1 MAVYFVY
8 RSHYGNPGAF
18 HVRRFDA
25 ETVLDWFRSIWKGIP
40 NEQPTWE
47 ASSYAEKL
55 IGRSVYSFGS
65 LFGSIHEHNWPPP
78 KSMKQLAGHL
88 ETALYV
94 NEFNSGPHHVQVM
107 TDDDELEMAIY
118 IFDDHY
124 AAKHPER
131 CAFLI
136 REDWVLPD
144 GGAVEKFRQRGAR
157 IGKSL
162 VAGEGCTY
170 IAHFAAY
177 DSCGLSDL
185 ESSVVC
191 DVIPNVRVPDLPRYL
206 IALQQRNVDE
216 SNLDA
221 VQAYLNNELMSGVAP
236 AVKAAKG
243 QAAAFLKAMTA
254 NPNDQVCWGAY
265 TDWLLENDQPS
276 LLERILKKYV
286 PEAGCSTDSRSPKKD
301 RIVVQSHIAQASKHV
316 ARWEWM
322 KGAEDRYHH
331 FVLFDDL
338 WGNAYTHLAASLLR
352 TANRWDPL

>member
-78 KSMKQLAGHL
+78 KSMNELGRRLNNAVYVGELQGLGHHIQIL
-88 ETALYV
+88 
-94 NEFNSGPHHVQVM
+94 

-124 AAKHPER
+124 VKKHPDR
-131 CAFLI
+131 CAFLM

-144 GGAVEKFRQRGAR
+144 GMASGAFKPPRGVPKLNA
-157 IGKSL
+157 GQQ
-162 VAGEGCTY
+162 GEGCTY
-170 IAHFAAY
+170 LAHFAAY
-177 DSCGLSDL
+177 DSGSLTDL
-185 ESSVVC
+185 GPDEGFCLTGCV
-191 DVIPNVRVPDLPRYL
+191 PGVRVPDFPRFL
-206 IALQQRNVDE
+206 VPLTTRDHEDVGSEIAQL
-216 SNLDA
+216 L
-221 VQAYLNNELMSGVAP
+221 SGVTP

-243 QAAAFLKAMTA
+243 QEKAFLKAVTA

-265 TDWLLENDQPS
+265 TDWLLENDRPP
-276 LLERILKKYV
+276 LLERILKKYI
-286 PEAGCSTDSRSPKKD
+286 PEAGCSTDSRRPKKD
-301 RIVVQSHIAQASKHV
+301 RIVVQSHVAQASKHV
-316 ARWEWM
+316 TRWG
-322 KGAEDRYHH
+322 KDDLYHH
-331 FVLFDDL
+331 FALFDDL
-338 WGNAYTHLAASLLR
+338 WANAYPHLAASLLR
-352 TANRWDPL
+352 TATRWDPL